1 MADLMVKG
9 LTPNVSNG
17 VSEINGSDKKTNKDA
32 EPVFASLMCN
42 VDSTKTQDSGVLN
55 FAKVNMKSPAADN
68 SFTPDTLKNKV
79 VKDQPEADIKFINE
93 DVKGKL
99 QEINDKI
106 KTAVMEE

>member
-17 VSEINGSDKKTNKDA
+17 VSETMGADKKTNKDA

-68 SFTPDTLKNKV
+68 SFTSIGFFLTRRSARRSHRYRRP
-79 VKDQPEADIKFINE
+79 QS
-93 DVKGKL
+93 
-99 QEINDKI
+99 
-106 KTAVMEE
+106 

>member
-42 VDSTKTQDSGVLN
+42 VDLSL
-55 FAKVNMKSPAADN
+55 
-68 SFTPDTLKNKV
+68 
-79 VKDQPEADIKFINE
+79 IHI
-93 DVKGKL
+93 
-99 QEINDKI
+99 
-106 KTAVMEE
+106 

>member
-42 VDSTKTQDSGVLN
+42 VDSTKTQDGGVVN
-55 FAKVNMKSPAADN
+55 FAKATMKSPADN
-68 SFTPDTLKNKV
+68 AYPGYSQKQD
-79 VKDQPEADIKFINE
+79 
-93 DVKGKL
+93 G
-99 QEINDKI
+99 
-106 KTAVMEE
+106 